1 MDTDIFYFM
10 FCRQQH
16 TIKRFEIS
24 EAKINQNALWKKISL
39 KGKLFKLVIFKAKI
53 FRVYYCCWNFN
64 FGLDIASGMRQVNS
78 IKSDCSAMLD
88 QNMQGRK
95 LKIRFLVMVC
105 KTSCCASSLPISDV
119 NSLRNITPAVP
130 HESSLSPPS

>member
-1 MDTDIFYFM
+1 MCTGPILALFTDEVGWI
-10 FCRQQH
+10 H
-16 TIKRFEIS
+16 HS
-24 EAKINQNALWKKISL
+24 LINNFKKPNPCITVSN
-39 KGKLFKLVIFKAKI
+39 GVCVCGCVFA
-53 FRVYYCCWNFN
+53 CWNFT
-64 FGLDIASGMRQVNS
+64 FELDIASGIRQVNS

-119 NSLRNITPAVP
+119 NSLRNITPAAP

>member
-16 TIKRFEIS
+16 TIKCFEIS
-24 EAKINQNALWKKISL
+24 EAKINPKCFVENFWL

-53 FRVYYCCWNFN
+53 CGVCYCCWNFT
-64 FGLDIASGMRQVNS
+64 FELDIASGIRQVNS

-119 NSLRNITPAVP
+119 NSLRNITSAAP